1 MKTTALSAGALDG
14 DDLFD
19 EHLEQ
24 QWKCMELRGYS
35 REQIHQAKVRKREK
49 ENVRIYGDIVKQHA
63 WETDISCNRTDV
75 HLKYARALDA
85 VGRRS
90 DAIEMLQEATEDD
103 HPFDSRIFMAVAKL
117 LFRDD
122 QKYLSLQYCGRIIER
137 HKSMPFAESLEPESH
152 ISQDDVVKAYYLA
165 GWINIHDDNHTKAY
179 DIWSEGHRCVPECP
193 VLKKQHKKRTC
204 WDQNPAQLIEWTRQ
218 VKYIADLLVWVQQ
231 TLICYALVTAL
242 YLLK

>member
-1 MKTTALSAGALDG
+1 MKTMAHSSGALDG

-24 QWKCMELRGYS
+24 QWKSMELRGYS
-35 REQIHQAKVRKREK
+35 KDQIHQAKVRKREK

-63 WETDISCNRTDV
+63 WETDISCNKTDV

-85 VGRRS
+85 VDRRS

-122 QKYLSLQYCGRIIER
+122 QKYLSLQFCERIIER
-137 HKSMPFAESLEPESH
+137 YNLIPLAESLERG
-152 ISQDDVVKAYYLA
+152 A
-165 GWINIHDDNHTKAY
+165 
-179 DIWSEGHRCVPECP
+179 
-193 VLKKQHKKRTC
+193 
-204 WDQNPAQLIEWTRQ
+204 
-218 VKYIADLLVWVQQ
+218 
-231 TLICYALVTAL
+231 
-242 YLLK
+242 